1 MPVLARERDAPS
13 VVSFPDVDAVVPS
26 RGPLPFSVVASV
38 PWVGEVVDSVVGAD
52 VGAAVGAVVGAVV
65 GADVGAVVTEG
76 AVVAMGFLLRH
87 PAHTAAII
95 TRAKTSRQNLFILI
109 PPFDSC
115 SSPSIS
121 AEPYFTLVNLPMKRS
136 ARKNL
141 CMAFPGKTF
150 FFVAFF
156 TSLCIM

>member
-38 PWVGEVVDSVVGAD
+38 PWVGEVVDSAVGAD
-52 VGAAVGAVVGAVV
+52 VGAVVGAVV

-150 FFVAFF
+150 F
-156 TSLCIM
+156 SLHFSRLCV

>member
-13 VVSFPDVDAVVPS
+13 VVSFPDVDAVVLS

-52 VGAAVGAVVGAVV
+52 VGAVVGAVV

-150 FFVAFF
+150 F
-156 TSLCIM
+156 SLHFSRLCV